1 MIISLRKIKMNLF
14 FTVVSQLAFDEFNYR
29 YVKKDC
35 KCFFKFFAGVKALE
49 IKERASKVFPK

>member
-1 MIISLRKIKMNLF
+1 MNLF

-35 KCFFKFFAGVKALE
+35 KCFFKFFAGVKVLE